1 MLYGDNMKKPLTK
14 LQEQVL
20 NYFFATPIGKSYF
33 LTGGTALS
41 GFYFF
46 HRESIDLDLFTFE
59 TIEIEPIRQIFQ
71 DIATKTHLSF
81 DHRVA
86 TEGYHK
92 FFLIGKNEELK
103 IDLVKDQKV
112 HFGDIK
118 TFGKIKVDSIENIGS
133 NKITAIFGRTEAK
146 DFIDLYLIL
155 QKKLF
160 TFQKLLKD
168 AKSKDLGLS
177 EFYLAHMLL
186 EVRNIKNFPEMF
198 TSFNKNQMENFFCTM
213 ANKLLLEAKPTEE

>member
-1 MLYGDNMKKPLTK
+1 MKKLLTK
-14 LQEQVL
+14 LQGDVL
-20 NYFFATPIGKSYF
+20 ISFFAQPIGKSYF

-41 GFYFF
+41 GFYFY

-59 TIEIEPIRQIFQ
+59 TIEIELVRQVFEA
-71 DIATKTHLSF
+71 IATKAHLSL

-92 FFLIGKNEELK
+92 FFLIGKDVELK

-118 TFGKIKVDSIENIGS
+118 TFNKIRVDSIENIGS

-160 TFQKLLKD
+160 TFQKLLQD
-168 AKSKDLGLS
+168 AKKKDLGLS

-186 EVRNIKNFPEMF
+186 EVKNLKNYPKLLIP
-198 TSFNKNQMENFFCTM
+198 FNKKNMENYFVSL
-213 ANKLLLEAKPTEE
+213 ANKLLLEAKPKEA

>member
-1 MLYGDNMKKPLTK
+1 MKKNLPLAR
-14 LQEQVL
+14 LQQNVL
-20 NYFFATPIGKSYF
+20 EFFFEKPVGLNYF

-41 GFYFF
+41 GFYFH

-59 TIEIEPIRQIFQ
+59 DIEIEPVKQVF
-71 DIATKTHLSF
+71 DNIAKKLKLSL

-92 FFLIGKNEELK
+92 FFLTGKKDVLK
-103 IDLVKDQKV
+103 IDLVKEQKV

-118 TFGKIKVDSIENIGS
+118 TFGKIRVDSIENIGS
-133 NKITAIFGRTEAK
+133 NKITSIFGRKEAK
-146 DFIDLYLIL
+146 DFIDLYFIL

-160 TFQKLLKD
+160 TFHKLLMD
-168 AKSKDLGLS
+168 AKKKDLGLS

-186 EVRNIKNFPEMF
+186 EVKTLKDFPEMF
-198 TSFNKNQMENFFCTM
+198 APLNKDRMERYFVSL
-213 ANKLLLEAKPTEE
+213 ANKLLIKAKPPL

>member
-1 MLYGDNMKKPLTK
+1 MKKILTK
-14 LQEQVL
+14 LQEEVL
-20 NYFFATPIGKSYF
+20 QSFFAQPVGASYF

-41 GFYFF
+41 GFYFN

-59 TIEIEPIRQIFQ
+59 TIEIEPVRQIFSA
-71 DIATKTHLSF
+71 ITTGARLSL

-92 FFLIGKNEELK
+92 FFLTGKNEELK

-112 HFGDIK
+112 HFGNIK
-118 TFGKIKVDSIENIGS
+118 FFGNIRVDSIENIGS

-146 DFIDLYLIL
+146 DFIDLYFIL

-160 TFQKLLKD
+160 TFQKLFQD
-168 AKSKDLGLS
+168 AKKKDLGLS

-186 EVRNIKNFPEMF
+186 EVKNLKNFPKMLVP
-198 TSFNKNQMENFFCTM
+198 FNKDEMKSYFVSL
-213 ANKLLLEAKPTEE
+213 ANNLLLEVKPREL

>member
-1 MLYGDNMKKPLTK
+1 MKKPLTN
-14 LQEQVL
+14 LQAEVL
-20 NYFFATPIGKSYF
+20 KSFFAQPIGKSYF

-41 GFYFF
+41 GFYFH

-59 TIEIEPIRQIFQ
+59 TIEIESVRQVFEL
-71 DIATKTHLSF
+71 IAAKASLSL

-92 FFLIGKNEELK
+92 FFLIGKKEELK

-118 TFGKIKVDSIENIGS
+118 TFGKIRVDSIENIGS

-146 DFIDLYLIL
+146 DFIDLYFIL
-155 QKKLF
+155 RKKLF
-160 TFQKLLKD
+160 TFAKLFQD
-168 AKSKDLGLS
+168 AKKKDLGLS

-186 EVRNIKNFPEMF
+186 EVKNLKNFPIML
-198 TSFNKNQMENFFCTM
+198 TPFNKDQMKNYFISL
-213 ANKLLLEAKPTEE
+213 ANKLLLKVKPRGI

>member
-1 MLYGDNMKKPLTK
+1 MKKPLTK
-14 LQEQVL
+14 LQEEALQS
-20 NYFFATPIGKSYF
+20 FFAQPIGASYF

-41 GFYFF
+41 GFYFC

-59 TIEIEPIRQIFQ
+59 SIEIEPVRQIFEV
-71 DIATKTHLSF
+71 IADKANLSL

-92 FFLIGKNEELK
+92 FFLIGKNDELK

-118 TFGKIKVDSIENIGS
+118 IFDKTRVDSIENIGS
-133 NKITAIFGRTEAK
+133 NKVTAIFNRTEAK
-146 DFIDLYLIL
+146 DFIDLYFIL
-155 QKKLF
+155 KKKLF

-168 AKSKDLGLS
+168 AKKKDLGLN
-177 EFYLAHMLL
+177 EFYFAHMLL
-186 EVRNIKNFPEMF
+186 EVKNLKNFPKMF
-198 TSFNKNQMENFFCTM
+198 IPFNKDEMESYFVSL
-213 ANKLLLEAKPTEE
+213 ANNLLLEAKPN

>member
-1 MLYGDNMKKPLTK
+1 MKKPPTK
-14 LQEQVL
+14 LQEEVL
-20 NYFFATPIGKSYF
+20 QSFFARPIGKAYF

-41 GFYFF
+41 GFYFY

-59 TIEIEPIRQIFQ
+59 TIEIEPVRQIFKV
-71 DIATKTHLSF
+71 IATAAHLSL

-92 FFLIGKNEELK
+92 FFLIGKKEELK
-103 IDLVKDQKV
+103 IDLVREQNV
-112 HFGDIK
+112 HFGK
-118 TFGKIKVDSIENIGS
+118 FRTFDNIIVDSVENIGS
-133 NKITAIFGRTEAK
+133 NKLGAIFNRTEAK

-160 TFQKLLKD
+160 TFKKLFQDAQK
-168 AKSKDLGLS
+168 KDLGMN

-186 EVRNIKNFPEMF
+186 EVKNLKNFPKMLVPF
-198 TSFNKNQMENFFCTM
+198 DKHKMENYFVSL
-213 ANKLLLEAKPTEE
+213 ANKLLLAVKPKQS

>member
-1 MLYGDNMKKPLTK
+1 MKKLLTK
-14 LQEQVL
+14 LQEEVL
-20 NYFFATPIGKSYF
+20 KNFFTQPIGRSYF

-41 GFYFF
+41 GFYFY

-59 TIEIEPIRQIFQ
+59 TIEIEPVRQVFEA
-71 DIATKTHLSF
+71 IATEARLSL

-92 FFLIGKNEELK
+92 FFLTGKNEELK

-118 TFGKIKVDSIENIGS
+118 TFGKIRVDSIENIGS

-146 DFIDLYLIL
+146 DFIDLYFIL
-155 QKKLF
+155 LNKLF
-160 TFQKLLKD
+160 SFQKLFQD
-168 AKSKDLGLS
+168 AKKKDLGLS

-186 EVRNIKNFPEMF
+186 EVKNLKNFPKVLIP
-198 TSFNKNQMENFFCTM
+198 FNKHHMESYFVSL
-213 ANKLLLEAKPTEE
+213 ANKLLLEAKPAL

>member
-1 MLYGDNMKKPLTK
+1 MKKPLTK
-14 LQEQVL
+14 LQEEVL
-20 NYFFATPIGKSYF
+20 KNFFAQPIGKSYF

-41 GFYFF
+41 GFYFY
-46 HRESIDLDLFTFE
+46 HRDSIDLDFFTFE
-59 TIEIEPIRQIFQ
+59 TIEIEPVRQLLEMV
-71 DIATKTHLSF
+71 AKEAGLSL

-86 TEGYHK
+86 TSGYHK
-92 FFLIGKNEELK
+92 FFLTGKKEELK
-103 IDLVKDQKV
+103 IDLVREQKV
-112 HFGDIK
+112 HFGEIK

-160 TFQKLLKD
+160 TFEKLLKD
-168 AKSKDLGLS
+168 AKKKDLGLS

-186 EVRNIKNFPEMF
+186 EVKNLKNFPKMLIPF
-198 TSFNKNQMENFFCTM
+198 DKSTMKNYFILL
-213 ANKLLLEAKPTEE
+213 ANRLLVEAKPE

>member
-1 MLYGDNMKKPLTK
+1 MKKILTK
-14 LQEQVL
+14 LQEESL
-20 NYFFATPIGKSYF
+20 KIFFAQPIGESYF

-41 GFYFF
+41 GFYLH

-59 TIEIEPIRQIFQ
+59 TIEIESVRQVFEA
-71 DIATKTHLSF
+71 IAAKAHLSL

-92 FFLIGKNEELK
+92 FFLTGKEEELK
-103 IDLVKDQKV
+103 IDLVKEQKV
-112 HFGDIK
+112 HFGGIK
-118 TFGKIKVDSIENIGS
+118 AFGKIRVDSVENIGS
-133 NKITAIFGRTEAK
+133 NKITAIFNRTEAK

-160 TFQKLLKD
+160 TFQKLFQD
-168 AKSKDLGLS
+168 AKKKDLGLN

-186 EVRNIKNFPEMF
+186 EVKNLKNFPKMF
-198 TSFNKNQMENFFCTM
+198 VPFNKDKMVNYFVSL
-213 ANKLLLEAKPTEE
+213 ANNLLLELEPRK

>member
-1 MLYGDNMKKPLTK
+1 MKKPLTK
-14 LQEQVL
+14 LQEEVL
-20 NYFFATPIGKSYF
+20 KSFFVQPIGESYF

-41 GFYFF
+41 GFYFY

-59 TIEIEPIRQIFQ
+59 TIEIELVRQVFEA
-71 DIATKTHLSF
+71 IAKKAHLSL

-92 FFLIGKNEELK
+92 FFLTGKNEELK
-103 IDLVKDQKV
+103 IDLVKDQEV
-112 HFGDIK
+112 HFGDIS
-118 TFGKIKVDSIENIGS
+118 TFDKIRVDSIENIGS

-146 DFIDLYLIL
+146 DFIDLYCIL

-160 TFQKLLKD
+160 TFQKLLQD
-168 AKSKDLGLS
+168 AKKKDLGLS

-186 EVRNIKNFPEMF
+186 EVKNLKNYPKLLIP
-198 TSFNKNQMENFFCTM
+198 FNKKNMENYFVSL
-213 ANKLLLEAKPTEE
+213 ANKLLLEAKPKEA

>member
-1 MLYGDNMKKPLTK
+1 MRKPLTK
-14 LQEQVL
+14 LQEEVL
-20 NYFFATPIGKSYF
+20 KNFFAEPIGASYF

-41 GFYFF
+41 GFYFY

-59 TIEIEPIRQIFQ
+59 NIEIEPVRQIFAA
-71 DIATKTHLSF
+71 IATKARLSL

-86 TEGYHK
+86 TIGYHK
-92 FFLIGKNEELK
+92 FFLIGKKEELK

-118 TFGKIKVDSIENIGS
+118 SFGKIKVDSIENIGS

-160 TFQKLLKD
+160 TFQKLLQD
-168 AKSKDLGLS
+168 AKKKDLGLS
-177 EFYLAHMLL
+177 EFYLAHMLM
-186 EVRNIKNFPEMF
+186 EVKNLKNFPKML
-198 TSFNKNQMENFFCTM
+198 TPFNKKGMENYFVSL
-213 ANKLLLEAKPTEE
+213 ANKLLLEAKPKEV